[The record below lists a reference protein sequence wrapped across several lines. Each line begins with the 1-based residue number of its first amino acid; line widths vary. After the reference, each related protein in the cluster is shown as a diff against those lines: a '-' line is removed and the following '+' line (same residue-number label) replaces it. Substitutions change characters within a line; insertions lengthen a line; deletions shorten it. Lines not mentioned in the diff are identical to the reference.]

1 MPWFYAG
8 AAGFVVTVV
17 GLILLGLGITNA
29 YFRPPL

>member
-17 GLILLGLGITNA
+17 GLVLLTLGIIA
-29 YFRPPL
+29 GYFRPA